1 MPDRRSADS
10 LSPLPSRFRLTP
22 EFRLLLASTWIA
34 PAKHAPAQAER
45 IIATC
50 REGIDWDEFLSL
62 VDRHRV
68 LVPHDEVRRLVG
80 NRLPDRAYEQL
91 KSRSAEACRHALRQA
106 AELVRLHRAFSAHG
120 IQMIPMKGVM
130 LSVQLFGDP
139 AKRSTH
145 DLDLLVRPERLDE
158 ADQVLRGEGYRRTD
172 PDVELTP
179 KRKKWILE
187 HSHHFSYYHDQ
198 RRQLVELHWRLLL
211 WDADHVAEL
220 WNHCQTRNWMGASF
234 LTLKDDALL
243 LFLCDHGSKHQW
255 RRIKWLGDVA
265 ALLAQ
270 DRSFSWE
277 NLLLLASRFDLSR
290 SLAQAGLLVH
300 WLYGIPLPEPLV
312 DLITKQKPASGLA
325 ANAVAAML
333 LGEEGQFALPVRLK
347 NGAFPARLRERLPWS
362 VSLRSCL
369 ISTDEF
375 QDCPLPDKLFW
386 LYFPL
391 RPILWFYHYYI
402 KKRASSQGGRAAV
415 STSLRP

>member
-106 AELVRLHRAFSAHG
+106 AELVRLHRAFGAHG

-139 AKRSTH
+139 AMRSTR

-158 ADQVLRGEGYRRTD
+158 ADQVLRGEAYRRTD
-172 PDVELTP
+172 PDFELTP
-179 KRKKWILE
+179 KRTKWILG
-187 HSHHFSYYHDQ
+187 HSLHFSYYHDQ

-290 SLAQAGLLVH
+290 TLAQAGLLVH

-325 ANAVAAML
+325 ANAVTAML